1 MSPKSHLPMISVVN
15 VEGISI
21 VAHNRSLTANAMMY
35 RLVVDRRFGFL
46 YAAIQTRLFPVM
58 LMIHNTI
65 HTLASVMITGKP
77 RLGKSKFDILST
89 KKCQINDL
97 EIIYIYIYINIQI
110 KMTKMKHA

>member
-1 MSPKSHLPMISVVN
+1 MISVVN

-46 YAAIQTRLFPVM
+46 YAAIQTRLFPVI

-77 RLGKSKFDILST
+77 RLGKSKFDIVST
-89 KKCQINDL
+89 DVSSIRKIF
-97 EIIYIYIYINIQI
+97 
-110 KMTKMKHA
+110 

>member
-1 MSPKSHLPMISVVN
+1 MISVVN
-15 VEGISI
+15 VKGISI
-21 VAHNRSLTANAMMY
+21 VAHNRSLTANAIMY

-46 YAAIQTRLFPVM
+46 YAALQTRLFPVM

-77 RLGKSKFDILST
+77 RLGKSKSA

-97 EIIYIYIYINIQI
+97 ELIDINIYI
-110 KMTKMKHA
+110 

>member
-58 LMIHNTI
+58 LNTI
-65 HTLASVMITGKP
+65 HTLSSVMMTGNP
-77 RLGKSKFDILST
+77 RLGKSKFDMVST

-97 EIIYIYIYINIQI
+97 EIIYIYINIQI

>member
-1 MSPKSHLPMISVVN
+1 MISVVN
-15 VEGISI
+15 VKGISI
-21 VAHNRSLTANAMMY
+21 VAHNRSLTANAIMY

-65 HTLASVMITGKP
+65 HTLASFMITGKP
-77 RLGKSKFDILST
+77 RLGKSKFDIVST

-97 EIIYIYIYINIQI
+97 EIIDINIYIYE
-110 KMTKMKHA
+110 

>member
-1 MSPKSHLPMISVVN
+1 MICVVT
-15 VEGISI
+15 VKVISI

-58 LMIHNTI
+58 LMTYSTI

-77 RLGKSKFDILST
+77 RLGKSKFDIVST

-97 EIIYIYIYINIQI
+97 EIIDINIYIYE
-110 KMTKMKHA
+110 

>member
-1 MSPKSHLPMISVVN
+1 MISVVN

-65 HTLASVMITGKP
+65 HTLASVMITDKP
-77 RLGKSKFDILST
+77 RLGKSKFDIVST

-97 EIIYIYIYINIQI
+97 EIIDINTYIYE
-110 KMTKMKHA
+110 

>member
-1 MSPKSHLPMISVVN
+1 MISVVN
-15 VEGISI
+15 VKGISI
-21 VAHNRSLTANAMMY
+21 VAHNRSRSLTANAMMY

-77 RLGKSKFDILST
+77 RLGKSKFDIVST

-97 EIIYIYIYINIQI
+97 VIIDINIYIYMNR
-110 KMTKMKHA
+110 